1 MEQILRPIY
10 QERASQPNTLGVIL
24 VEKRE
29 KVSQITDTFDTIL
42 LILAKDATQPV
53 FTKHYTFN
61 DKKAAMHI
69 VTEKQLRKWLLLGS
83 NRKIVDWIFYGRVM
97 FDRNEFVHELKTE
110 LKEFPFYGRKIKMG
124 IEFAKLLRRYLE
136 GKVFFEQKNYMDAYN
151 HIVDSLH
158 HLARLAVF
166 ENGMHPE
173 VTVWSQVK
181 IIEPSIYKLYEELLS
196 SEEPID
202 KRLELLFLASEFMI
216 HSRTKDGSRHILEVM
231 SQKDHWTIQDL
242 HEQEEL
248 RNYSVDLEVFIE
260 FLVEKGYIHVERVET
275 KSDKIFHRYYK
286 VEPIDEET
294 SQQ

>member
-1 MEQILRPIY
+1 LEQILRPIY

-42 LILAKDATQPV
+42 LILVKDANQPV
-53 FTKHYTFN
+53 FTKHYTYH
-61 DKKAAMHI
+61 DKKAAMHL
-69 VTEKQLRKWLLLGS
+69 VTEKQLRKWLLLGT

-97 FDRNEFVHELKTE
+97 FDRNEFVQDLKLELKD
-110 LKEFPFYGRKIKMG
+110 FPFYGRKIKMG
-124 IEFAKLLRRYLE
+124 IEFAKLIRRYLE
-136 GKVFFEQKNYMDAYN
+136 AKVFFEQKNYMDAYN

-181 IIEPSIYKLYEELLS
+181 VIEPAIYKLYEELLS
-196 SEEPID
+196 SDEPID
-202 KRLELLFLASEFMI
+202 KRLELLILASEFLI
-216 HSRTKDGSRHILEVM
+216 HSRTKDGSQHILEVM
-231 SQKDHWTIQDL
+231 SHKEHWMIQEL

-248 RNYSVDLEVFIE
+248 RNYSVNLEVFIE
-260 FLVEKGYIHVERVET
+260 FLVDKGYIQVDQIET
-275 KSDKIFHRYYK
+275 KSDKIYHRYYK
-286 VEPIDEET
+286 VEQIEEEAL
-294 SQQ
+294 

>member
-10 QERASQPNTLGVIL
+10 QERASQQNTLGVIL

-42 LILAKDATQPV
+42 LIIAKDSEQPV
-53 FTKHYTFN
+53 FTKHYTFE

-69 VTEKQLRKWLLLGS
+69 ITEKQLRKWLLLGT
-83 NRKIVDWIFYGRVM
+83 NRKIVDWLIFGKVM
-97 FDRNEFVHELKTE
+97 FDRNEFLEELKIE
-110 LKEFPFYGRKIKMG
+110 LKDFPFYGRKIKMG
-124 IEFAKLLRRYLE
+124 IEFAKLIRRYLE
-136 GKVFFEQKNYMDAYN
+136 GKSFFEQKNYMDAYN

-181 IIEPSIYKLYEELLS
+181 MIEPAIYKLYEELLS

-202 KRLELLFLASEFMI
+202 KRLELLFLASEFFI
-216 HSRTKDGSRHILEVM
+216 HSRTNDGSRHILEVM
-231 SQKDHWTIQDL
+231 SQKEHWAIQEL

-248 RNYSVDLEVFIE
+248 KNYSVDLEVFIE
-260 FLVEKGYIHVERVET
+260 FLVDKGIINIKRIDA
-275 KSDKIFHRYYK
+275 KSNKIYHRYYQASPL
-286 VEPIDEET
+286 EDN
-294 SQQ
+294 Q